1 MFVFLLPYVCASL
14 WGHVGEDAEK
24 LRSSSIERE
33 EASPHQIKVAFKWGI
48 WELSM
53 EEYLIHKLSAV
64 MPQDYEKEAMKAQA
78 VLLRT
83 ELIQAL
89 REQAGQSLTLTGE
102 GFEDWYEE
110 DIYSEAFAAWRQ
122 AVEETEG
129 LYLSWEGEAVQA
141 SYFPLSNGRTRDA
154 AKVWETDRRPYLR
167 SVDCVQDK
175 ASPSY
180 SSSARVSRAEYIRAM
195 QSKLGGVYT
204 EQEIWEQVEFVYDD
218 AGYVTKVL
226 FTAEDEDKESAQID
240 GETYRHL
247 FGLAS
252 ASFEVEKEERQIIF
266 RVKGV
271 GHGFGMSQYG
281 ANCMA
286 LNGKTYDEILEEF
299 FYRTELAKFE

>member
-14 WGHVGEDAEK
+14 WGHIGKDMEK
-24 LRSSSIERE
+24 LQQDSSVNRE
-33 EASPHQIKVAFKWGI
+33 EESAHKIKVAFEWGV

-53 EEYLIHKLSAV
+53 EEYLIHKLGTV
-64 MPQDYEKEAMKAQA
+64 MPQDYEKEALKAQA

-83 ELIQAL
+83 ELIQAV
-89 REQAGQSLTLTGE
+89 REQTDQSLVLTGE
-102 GFEDWYEE
+102 GFEDWYEQ
-110 DIYSEAFAAWRQ
+110 DIYGEEFAVCRQ

-129 LYLSWEGEAVQA
+129 VYLCFQGEAVGA

-175 ASPSY
+175 ASPNYNSMVK
-180 SSSARVSRAEYIRAM
+180 VSRAEYIRAV
-195 QSKLGGVYT
+195 QGELEGDFD
-204 EQEIWEQVEFVYDD
+204 EQEIWEQTEFVYDD
-218 AGYVTKVL
+218 AGYVTKAL
-226 FTAEDEDKESAQID
+226 FTSEDKEGEEID
-240 GETYRHL
+240 GETFRHL

-252 ASFEVEKEERQIIF
+252 ASFEMEKEERQVVF
-266 RVKGV
+266 AVKGI

-286 LNGKTYDEILEEF
+286 LNGKTYDEILQEF

>member
-1 MFVFLLPYVCASL
+1 M
-14 WGHVGEDAEK
+14 
-24 LRSSSIERE
+24 
-33 EASPHQIKVAFKWGI
+33 
-48 WELSM
+48 
-53 EEYLIHKLSAV
+53 
-64 MPQDYEKEAMKAQA
+64 
-78 VLLRT
+78 
-83 ELIQAL
+83 
-89 REQAGQSLTLTGE
+89 
-102 GFEDWYEE
+102 
-110 DIYSEAFAAWRQ
+110 
-122 AVEETEG
+122 
-129 LYLSWEGEAVQA
+129 
-141 SYFPLSNGRTRDA
+141 
-154 AKVWETDRRPYLR
+154 
-167 SVDCVQDK
+167 
-175 ASPSY
+175 
-180 SSSARVSRAEYIRAM
+180 
-195 QSKLGGVYT
+195 
-204 EQEIWEQVEFVYDD
+204 YDD